1 MRATCICGAI
11 LKMLRQTKITLMKT
25 FPLIAFALCA
35 LFPFA
40 VRAEDTKAVAEVHGL
55 GDNKIS
61 GTVTFTKVDGG
72 VRIIAEIKGLTPGK
86 HGFHVHEK
94 GDCTKPDGS
103 SAGGHFNPAKAPHG
117 GPDDAQRH
125 VGDLGNLDADAD
137 GVAKYD
143 RVDKLITLD
152 GENSILGRGM
162 MIHAKADDLK
172 SQPAGEAGARIA
184 CGEIKAGK

>member
-1 MRATCICGAI
+1 
-11 LKMLRQTKITLMKT
+11 MKT

-35 LFPFA
+35 FVPFA

-72 VRIIAEIKGLTPGK
+72 VRIVAEIKGLTPGK

-125 VGDLGNLDADAD
+125 VGDLGNLEADAD

-184 CGEIKAGK
+184 CGEVKAAK